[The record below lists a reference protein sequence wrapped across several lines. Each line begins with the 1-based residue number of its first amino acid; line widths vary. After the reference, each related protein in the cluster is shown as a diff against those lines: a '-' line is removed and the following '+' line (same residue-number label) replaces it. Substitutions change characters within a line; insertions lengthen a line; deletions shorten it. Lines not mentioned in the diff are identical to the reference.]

1 MAPMP
6 PNQTSKSSTS
16 EAAPAAVVP
25 CAVPAMV
32 RLLGLDFAD
41 VDVKTAAAWIAARSA
56 EVPFRYVVNPNADH
70 LTHISRDPALAEVYR
85 GASLRLMD
93 SRVVV
98 GMARLLGLPH
108 PPVVHGT
115 DLTPE
120 LLRQHLRPGE
130 KVTIIGLR
138 PEHLPALRDRCGPME
153 IAHHYPP
160 MGFDH
165 DPAAFRVAVDFVL
178 ANPARFI
185 FLAVGMPRQERL
197 AAAIQ
202 ATGRACGTA
211 LCIGSALEFVAG
223 AQRRAP
229 LWMQHMGLE
238 WLHRLSREPRRLAR
252 RYLVQCPPV
261 LAFLLNE
268 RLHRRGQA

>member
-1 MAPMP
+1 MIPDQTPMSD
-6 PNQTSKSSTS
+6 TSDS
-16 EAAPAAVVP
+16 APAAVAP
-25 CAVPAMV
+25 CAVPAMI
-32 RLLGLDFAD
+32 RLLGLDFANLD
-41 VDVKTAAAWIAARSA
+41 VTTAAAWIAARPA

-85 GASLRLMD
+85 GALLRLMD

-120 LLRQHLRPGE
+120 LLRRHLRPGE

-138 PEHLPALRDRCGPME
+138 PELLPALQERCGPME

-160 MGFDH
+160 MGFDR
-165 DPAAFRVAVDFVL
+165 DPAAFRAAVEFVV

-185 FLAVGMPRQERL
+185 FLGVGMPRQERL

-202 ATGRACGTA
+202 ASGRACGTG

-229 LWMQHMGLE
+229 LWMQHVGLE
-238 WLHRLSREPRRLAR
+238 WLHRLSQEPRRLAR
-252 RYLVQCPPV
+252 RYLVQCPPALV
-261 LAFLLNE
+261 LLLNE
-268 RLHRRGQA
+268 RLHRRA